1 MRRNSDIS
9 AATSAKPLTN
19 IAVQEGA
26 AASLPRAIMRSRNA
40 IGRVT
45 ETLPTSETA
54 QTKSA
59 TIRRATDSR
68 MLRPIGG
75 ELMLHQSTKNSYDT
89 YSSYLGASL
98 GQYAQQSDVVR
109 S

>member
-1 MRRNSDIS
+1 MRRNSGIS

-26 AASLPRAIMRSRNA
+26 AASLPRAVIRSRNA
-40 IGRVT
+40 TGRVT
-45 ETLPTSETA
+45 ETLPMSETA
-54 QTKSA
+54 HTKSA

-75 ELMLHQSTKNSYDT
+75 ELMLHQSTKICLT
-89 YSSYLGASL
+89 HTHGIQGASL
-98 GQYAQQSDVVR
+98 GSTRQSD
-109 S
+109 

>member
-1 MRRNSDIS
+1 MRRNSGIS

-26 AASLPRAIMRSRNA
+26 AASLPRAAIRSRNA
-40 IGRVT
+40 TGRET
-45 ETLPTSETA
+45 ETLPMSEA
-54 QTKSA
+54 AHTKSA
-59 TIRRATDSR
+59 TIRRAMDSR

-75 ELMLHQSTKNSYDT
+75 ELTLHQSTKIGLTNTHGIQGLLS
-89 YSSYLGASL
+89 
-98 GQYAQQSDVVR
+98 GQHAHQSDVVR